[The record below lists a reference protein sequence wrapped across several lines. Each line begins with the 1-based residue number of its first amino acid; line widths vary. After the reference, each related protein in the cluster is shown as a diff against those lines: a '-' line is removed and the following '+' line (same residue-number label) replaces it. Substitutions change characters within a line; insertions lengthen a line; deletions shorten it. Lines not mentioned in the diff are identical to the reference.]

1 MPHSKV
7 TAVPNV
13 YPSYANHSR
22 PVENLFRREMSD
34 GVPAQ
39 HAEHE
44 AQSSINPATAGFLAR
59 TLLEIVKLGPYN

>member
-1 MPHSKV
+1 M
-7 TAVPNV
+7 TAVRKV
-13 YPSYANHSR
+13 YPNYADHSR
-22 PVENLFRREMSD
+22 SVENLFRRAMSD

-44 AQSSINPATAGFLAR
+44 AQSSINPATTGFPAR